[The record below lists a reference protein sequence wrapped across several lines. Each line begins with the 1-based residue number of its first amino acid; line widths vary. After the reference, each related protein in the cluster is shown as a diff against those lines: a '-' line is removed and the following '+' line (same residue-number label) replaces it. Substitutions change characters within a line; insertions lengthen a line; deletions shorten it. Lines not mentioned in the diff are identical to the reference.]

1 VLARLALSPGLLVL
15 ELAVVEDATDGRS
28 DVGSDLHEVRILLAR
43 NLQGAIHG
51 HNAQFF
57 AVRSD
62 YENLWGSYSLVDT
75 EFANYACNLTERSLR
90 QHTTY

>member
-1 VLARLALSPGLLVL
+1 
-15 ELAVVEDATDGRS
+15 
-28 DVGSDLHEVRILLAR
+28 LLAR
-43 NLQGAIHG
+43 NLQGAMHG